1 MTTAE
6 PSRPYRCMTCDRRFT
21 VAGAKLPHTADPRA
35 KRAIICTGNV
45 VIDGAAHRDD
55 RTVP

>member
-1 MTTAE
+1 MTAE
-6 PSRPYRCMTCDRRFT
+6 PSRPYRCMTCSRRFT
-21 VAGAKLPHTADPRA
+21 AAGARLAHSPDPHAPRA
-35 KRAIICTGNV
+35 VVCPGNV